1 MWQKG
6 NSQNPEL
13 EYFYCKNGLFDAVL
27 LVRPKD
33 GEARVEISFAGS
45 IVKIIEGHEQQVVDE
60 FIQFCDIAIADF
72 KRLKL
77 INIKI
82 GTKVKSLI
90 FKDSFGEVIDIRN
103 GFIYTREGKIAAEI
117 GTRSDLFLEE
127 YEILD

>member
-13 EYFYCKNGLFDAVL
+13 EYFYCTNGLFDAVL

-33 GEARVEISFAGS
+33 SEARIEISLAGS
-45 IVKIIEGHEQQVVDE
+45 TIKIIEGREQQVVDE
-60 FIQFCDIAIADF
+60 FLQFCDIAIADI

-82 GTKVKSLI
+82 GTKVKSQI
-90 FKDSFGEVIDIRN
+90 FKDSFGEV
-103 GFIYTREGKIAAEI
+103 
-117 GTRSDLFLEE
+117 
-127 YEILD
+127 